1 MKKAVRNRS
10 YKIPFLLIFTLFF
23 PLMSGLSADSTE
35 QEKALFDFFIPW
47 DDDTP
52 SAMNLS
58 GLSDAPAGKSGYVRA
73 GSDGHLYTDA
83 GRVRFWGVT
92 LSAAAN
98 FPDHAS
104 APKIARHLAK
114 FGVNLVRFFNMDY
127 RQRPDGIW
135 VTTDPDRKLD
145 ARQLDR
151 LDFFFAELKKN
162 GIYADLNMLTDRP
175 FNQSNDLSQDIDSI
189 EDWKTRAALG
199 FFDRPIMELQKKYAR
214 DLLTHKNPYTGTTYA
229 EDPAVA
235 LVEINNE
242 NGLAHEFLRGGLD
255 SLPPHYRNEL
265 KDMWNGWLEKR
276 YVDNAALSAAW
287 GAGKLPT
294 GAEMLTD
301 VDSPST
307 QGSRWIMENNG
318 GAKTT
323 QSVAKAGPGGRPAI
337 RISVTVPGSEDWHVQ
352 FNEPGLEVEAGVPYS
367 LSFYAKA
374 DTVSM
379 ISVEIAAAHDP
390 WQNLGFKSTVKITR
404 DWTRFD
410 FRSLVLNG
418 GDANARL
425 NFSNLGTKNQS
436 IWISGISL
444 RKGGFVG
451 LAPQESLKS
460 SGIDPFESDKL
471 GFRTQAARKDWYA
484 FLLDV
489 ESRYWN
495 EMFDFLKTELKVR
508 SVVYGTIIG
517 TSTPTLMAKL
527 DAVDAH
533 GYWNHPV
540 FPVQQWDMSDWYI
553 KNAAMV
559 NNPYYSAISD
569 MAVRRIK
576 GKPQLVTEYSHP
588 YPNTFAA
595 EGFLILSAYA
605 GFQDWDVLVP
615 FAYCA
620 RLNDWDLKKIP
631 NFFDIDQ
638 NPNLLASFVPAAA
651 AFRRFDVK
659 PALEEI
665 TVALDRQKELD
676 LMLGTILW
684 KLVDAENAGIPRLAG
699 YLHRLAMEIVPEGA
713 AKARAAPDAPETG
726 ASQTVFASDTGEL
739 LWDVSTKG
747 KGVFTANSERTK
759 MVVGFSGEKSF
770 TLGDVV
776 IKPGETI
783 QGGFSVITATVMDG
797 DSFQGAKRILVT
809 ALGAEMNDGTF
820 WRRYPD
826 KDIQFPPP
834 DGERVTLR
842 TGFGVAPSRVE
853 GIRAVI
859 GLPVPADRARAWALD
874 SRGNRTAKI
883 AVSGDSRS
891 SSIAIGPSYR
901 ALWYEVEIA
910 Q

>member
-1 MKKAVRNRS
+1 MKKGPILCTFVFLVSTALFPDAVKPN
-10 YKIPFLLIFTLFF
+10 
-23 PLMSGLSADSTE
+23 
-35 QEKALFDFFIPW
+35 ALFDFFIPW

-73 GSDGHLYTDA
+73 GPDGHLYSDA

-92 LSAAAN
+92 FSAAAN

-104 APKIARHLAK
+104 ASKIARHLAK

-127 RQRPDGIW
+127 RQSPDGIW
-135 VTTDPDRKLD
+135 VTTSADRTLD
-145 ARQLDR
+145 ARQLDK

-162 GIYADLNMLTDRP
+162 GVYADLNLLTDRP
-175 FNQSNDLSQDIDSI
+175 FNRLNDLSPDIDLI
-189 EDWKTRAALG
+189 DDWKTRAALG
-199 FFDRPIMELQKKYAR
+199 FFDRPIMELQKRYAR
-214 DLLTHKNPYTGTTYA
+214 DLLTHNNPYTGTTYA
-229 EDPAVA
+229 EEPAVA

-276 YVDNAALSAAW
+276 YADNAALSAAW
-287 GAGKLPT
+287 GVKKLPM
-294 GAEMLTD
+294 GDEMLAD
-301 VDSPST
+301 VDFSSAQT
-307 QGSRWIMENNG
+307 SRWIVENNG
-318 GAKTT
+318 GAKTS
-323 QSVAKAGPGGRPAI
+323 QSVAKEGPGGRRAI
-337 RISVTVPGSEDWHVQ
+337 RIKVNVPGNEDWHVQ
-352 FNEPGLEVEAGVPYS
+352 FNQPGLEVEAGVPYN

-390 WQNLGFKSTVKITR
+390 WQNLGFKTAVKLAR

-410 FRSLVLNG
+410 FKSFVLDG
-418 GDANARL
+418 GDSNARL
-425 NFSNLGTKNQS
+425 NFSNLGTKSQS
-436 IWISGISL
+436 IWIAGVSL
-444 RKGGFVG
+444 RKGGIVG
-451 LAPQESLKS
+451 LASNETLKS
-460 SGIDPFESDKL
+460 SGIDPFESNKL

-489 ESRYWN
+489 ESRYWK
-495 EMFDFLKTELKVR
+495 EMYDFLKKELKVR
-508 SVVYGTIIG
+508 SVVYGAIIG
-517 TSTPTLMAKL
+517 SSTPTLMAEL

-559 NNPYYSAISD
+559 NNPYYSTISD
-569 MAVRRIK
+569 MAVRRVK
-576 GKPQLVTEYSHP
+576 GKPQLVTEYNHP
-588 YPNTFAA
+588 YPDSFAA

-659 PALEEI
+659 PAEKEI
-665 TVALDRQKELD
+665 TVAIDRQKELD

-684 KLVDAENAGIPRLAG
+684 KLVDAENAGIPRLNG

-713 AKARAAPDAPETG
+713 AKARAAPDTPETG
-726 ASQTVFASDTGEL
+726 ASQTIFASDTGEL

-747 KGVFTANSERTK
+747 KGVFTANSARTK
-759 MVVGFSGEKSF
+759 MVVGFSGDKSF

-783 QGGFSVITATVMDG
+783 QGGFSVIAATVMDG
-797 DSFQGAKRILVT
+797 DSFNGAKRILVT

-853 GIRAVI
+853 GIRAII
-859 GLPVPADRARAWALD
+859 GLPVPADRTKAWALD
-874 SRGNRTAKI
+874 SRGNRTAQI